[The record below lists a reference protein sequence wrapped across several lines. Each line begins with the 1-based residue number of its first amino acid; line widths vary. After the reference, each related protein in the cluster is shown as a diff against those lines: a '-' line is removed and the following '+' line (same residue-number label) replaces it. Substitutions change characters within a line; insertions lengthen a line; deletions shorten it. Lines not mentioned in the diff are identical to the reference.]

1 MNIRKLLTI
10 TTLFAMHVATAQTII
25 PLYPEKT
32 GLRIWGRQKLT
43 EAPHLVHHPLPG
55 AQTGK
60 PCILICPG
68 GGYTNLAAIHEGKDV
83 AAFFNSMGY
92 EAFVLMYRLNDAEQ
106 AGSRFP
112 AQHEDV
118 TTAMRII
125 RSKSSELGIDPN
137 KTGILGF
144 SAGGHLASMGATM
157 HLDADPSSSHP
168 LAKFSSRPSFAVLI
182 YPVISMKD
190 SFAHKFSAE
199 MLTGKEPNPSLRD
212 SLSTYNRVTPQT
224 PPTFIVFSSDDK
236 SVPVQNGIVFY
247 QALLKHGVRANLHVF
262 DHGGH
267 GYGMGPKD
275 PVLNQWPGMSV
286 KWLESIGMR

>member
-1 MNIRKLLTI
+1 MKLQHYLI
-10 TTLFAMHVATAQTII
+10 FIFIFIMEAATAQTVI

-43 EAPHLVHHPLPG
+43 EAPHLVHHPLPRDRS
-55 AQTGK
+55 GK

-125 RSKSSELGIDPN
+125 RSRASDLNIDPN
-137 KTGILGF
+137 KIGILGF

-157 HLDADPSSSHP
+157 HLEAAPGAMDP
-168 LAKFSSRPSFAVLI
+168 LAKFSSRPSFAILI

-190 SFAHKFSAE
+190 SFAHKGSAE
-199 MLTGKEPNPSLRD
+199 MLTGKEPNAALRD
-212 SLSTYNRVTPQT
+212 SLSTYNRVSSKT

-247 QALLKHGVRANLHVF
+247 QALLKHGVKASMHVF

-275 PVLNQWPGMSV
+275 PVLNQWPAMAV
-286 KWLESIGMR
+286 KWLESQGMR

>member
-1 MNIRKLLTI
+1 MYIRTLFIYLTI
-10 TTLFAMHVATAQTII
+10 FISNMAISQTIT
-25 PLYPEKT
+25 PLYPERT

-43 EAPHLVHHPLPG
+43 DAPHLIHHPLPG
-55 AQTGK
+55 NGTGK
-60 PCILICPG
+60 PCVLICPG

-157 HLDADPSSSHP
+157 HLDADPSSSDP

-236 SVPVQNGIVFY
+236 SVPVHNGIVFY
-247 QALLKHGVRANLHVF
+247 QALLKQGVKASLHVF

-275 PVLNQWPGMSV
+275 PVLNQWPGMAV
-286 KWLESIGMR
+286 KWLESLGMR

>member
-1 MNIRKLLTI
+1 MNIKHLIAIASILI
-10 TTLFAMHVATAQTII
+10 MQTLQSQTII
-25 PLYPEKT
+25 PLYPERS

-43 EAPHLVHHPLPG
+43 DAPHLVHHPLPG
-55 AQTGK
+55 DRSGK
-60 PCILICPG
+60 PCVLICPG
-68 GGYTNLAAIHEGKDV
+68 GAYTNLAVVHEGKDV

-125 RSKSSELGIDPN
+125 RSRSASLGIDPE

-157 HLDADPSSSHP
+157 HIEADANAIDP
-168 LAKFSSRPSFAVLI
+168 LAKFSSRPSFAILI
-182 YPVISMKD
+182 YPVISLQD
-190 SFAHKFSAE
+190 SFAHKYSGE
-199 MLTGKEPNPSLRD
+199 MLLGKTPDPALRD
-212 SLSTYNRVTPQT
+212 SLSTYNRVNAKT
-224 PPTFIVFSSDDK
+224 PPTFIVFASDDK
-236 SVPVQNGIVFY
+236 SVPPQNGIVFY
-247 QALLKHGVRANLHVF
+247 QALLKHRIKANLHIF

-267 GYGMGPKD
+267 GFGMAPKD
-275 PVLNQWPGMSV
+275 PVLNQWPGMAV
-286 KWLESIGMR
+286 KWLESQGMR

>member
-1 MNIRKLLTI
+1 MYIKTLFVYLTI
-10 TTLFAMHVATAQTII
+10 FISNMAISQTIT
-25 PLYPEKT
+25 PLYPERT

-43 EAPHLVHHPLPG
+43 DAPHLIHHPLPG
-55 AQTGK
+55 NGTGK
-60 PCILICPG
+60 PCVLICPG
-68 GGYTNLAAIHEGKDV
+68 GGYTNLAAIHEGKDG

-157 HLDADPSSSHP
+157 HLDADPSSSDP

-247 QALLKHGVRANLHVF
+247 QALLKQGVKASLHVF

-275 PVLNQWPGMSV
+275 PVLNQWPGMAI
-286 KWLESIGMR
+286 KWLESLGMR

>member
-1 MNIRKLLTI
+1 MKLPVILLFFTFTI
-10 TTLFAMHVATAQTII
+10 MQAATAQTII
-25 PLYPEKT
+25 PLYPGKA
-32 GLRIWGRQKLT
+32 GLQIWGRQKLT

-55 AQTGK
+55 DRSGK
-60 PCILICPG
+60 PCVLICPG

-125 RSKSSELGIDPN
+125 RSRAMDLNIDPN
-137 KTGILGF
+137 KIGILGF

-157 HLDADPSSSHP
+157 HMEADPGAMDP
-168 LAKFSSRPSFAVLI
+168 LAKFSSRPSFAILI

-190 SFAHKFSAE
+190 SFAHKGSAE
-199 MLTGKEPNPSLRD
+199 MLTGKEPNPTLRD
-212 SLSTYNRVTPQT
+212 SLSTYNRVSSKT

-247 QALLKHGVRANLHVF
+247 QALLKHGVKASLHVF

-275 PVLNQWPGMSV
+275 PVLNQWPGMAV
-286 KWLESIGMR
+286 KWLESQGMR